1 MTAREAERG
10 AEESG
15 RARVGLQRGDG
26 GSGHAALRGAGL
38 RLRRVH
44 LGEGLPAVLRAAAG
58 DQRTETCERPAEAAA
73 KSDLV

>member
-26 GSGHAALRGAGL
+26 GSGHAALPTRL
-38 RLRRVH
+38 RLRHGH
-44 LGEGLPAVLRAAAG
+44 LGEGLPAVLQAAAG
-58 DQRTETCERPAEAAA
+58 DQRTETCERPAGAAA